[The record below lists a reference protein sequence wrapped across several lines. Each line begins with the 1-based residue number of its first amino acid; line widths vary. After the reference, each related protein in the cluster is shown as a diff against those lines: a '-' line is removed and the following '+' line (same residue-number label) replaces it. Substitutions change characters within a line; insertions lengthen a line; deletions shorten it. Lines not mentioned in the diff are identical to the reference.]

1 MPLFHVYKKEWC
13 EHSETRGLLVRTTT
27 WQRAKGIAMEYWKD
41 QQKENILVKKYEDIE
56 EGIICPIDGGVWNN
70 TSYN

>member
-13 EHSETRGLLVRTTT
+13 EYSENRGLIVKSSS
-27 WQRAKGIAMEYWKD
+27 WQRAKGIALAYWKEED
-41 QQKENILVKKYEDIE
+41 RNNIEVREHKEIE
-56 EGIICPIDGGVWNN
+56 EGIICPTDGGVWND